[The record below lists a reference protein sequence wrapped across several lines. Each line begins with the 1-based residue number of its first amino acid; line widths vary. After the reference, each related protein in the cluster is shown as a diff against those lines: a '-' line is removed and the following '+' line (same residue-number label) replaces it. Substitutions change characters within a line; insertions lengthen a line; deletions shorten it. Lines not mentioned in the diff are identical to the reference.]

1 MPGKRHKTG
10 QGKRSR
16 KTIGP
21 RRKHAFK
28 QPATVSAP
36 ITSSLEECVFDEVD
50 TSVAVEVNFCY
61 LLLLINIQYVGIT
74 GKFEQIS
81 GR

>member
-61 LLLLINIQYVGIT
+61 IPVIAYQYTICRNHWKV
-74 GKFEQIS
+74 
-81 GR
+81 